1 MYSPDPANDAYSL
14 KQVTYEVGENGRVE
28 TFVHPLH
35 TITFFNN
42 TSVVQQMTVDPLA
55 DVKETSLFM
64 SDDERAFALLGDAVV
79 NVAVPVALD
88 DSVITLGEVKWPYRG
103 EVVEISPSLNFR
115 DTIAVPPHTRL
126 TLTMNVYLNEFDLRY
141 TAIFEGRPS
150 GAIKEVKGQWKGV
163 GVANVEKQIEFQ

>member
-1 MYSPDPANDAYSL
+1 MKIILFWLFPVVLLSCESTVYSPDPANDAYSL
-14 KQVTYEVGENGRVE
+14 NQVTYEVGENGRVE

-88 DSVITLGEVKWPYRG
+88 DSVITLGEVKWPYQIGRASCRG
-103 EVVEISPSLNFR
+103 RVESMREVE
-115 DTIAVPPHTRL
+115 
-126 TLTMNVYLNEFDLRY
+126 
-141 TAIFEGRPS
+141 
-150 GAIKEVKGQWKGV
+150 
-163 GVANVEKQIEFQ
+163 